1 MNAIPLEHGLALA
14 SVLFALGLVG
24 LMVRRNILFVLMSL
38 EVMMNA
44 AASPSWSPA
53 AAGANPTAR

>member
-38 EVMMNA
+38 EAV
-44 AASPSWSPA
+44 SYTHLTL
-53 AAGANPTAR
+53 PTILRV

>member
-14 SVLFALGLVG
+14 AVLFSLGLIG

-38 EVMMNA
+38 
-44 AASPSWSPA
+44 
-53 AAGANPTAR
+53 

>member
-24 LMVRRNILFVLMSL
+24 
-38 EVMMNA
+38 
-44 AASPSWSPA
+44 
-53 AAGANPTAR
+53 